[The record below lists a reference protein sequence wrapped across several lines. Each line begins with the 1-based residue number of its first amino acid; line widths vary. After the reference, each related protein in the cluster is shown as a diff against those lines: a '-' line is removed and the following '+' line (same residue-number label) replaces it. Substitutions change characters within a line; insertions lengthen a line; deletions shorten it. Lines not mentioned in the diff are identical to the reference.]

1 MQLTIQEL
9 ENLKKKRKAAQIK
22 AIQVSKKF
30 TIIKKVFYVID
41 TEYQNTINKYNKLDR
56 EYAFALFDKKTA
68 KLKKSKAGKPYD
80 SAKRTAAKALKA
92 LENLPKELRDKI
104 INQAKEGLF

>member
-1 MQLTIQEL
+1 MNLTTQEL
-9 ENLKKKRKAAQIK
+9 ENLKKERKAAQIK
-22 AIQVSKKF
+22 AIQISKKF
-30 TIIKKVFYVID
+30 TIIKKVFYATD
-41 TEYQNTINKYNKLDR
+41 AEYQNTINKYNKLDR

-92 LENLPKELRDKI
+92 LESLPKEIREKI
-104 INQAKEGLF
+104 ISQAQNGLF